1 MKHECDSPTKFQ
13 SRNPDAAFIFAD
25 RFIAFDH
32 QLNETYFVSLIKKD
46 SPNQKTEAEK
56 WIQSM
61 IQFLQSEISESLIQ
75 KQHEELNSIDLQFSL
90 YQSYNNYKGN
100 LKMKNSFFSF
110 FF

>member
-25 RFIAFDH
+25 RFINLNQN
-32 QLNETYFVSLIKKD
+32 QLNETYFISLIKKD

-61 IQFLQSEISESLIQ
+61 IQFLQSEISESLTQ

-100 LKMKNSFFSF
+100 LKMKIPF
-110 FF
+110 